1 VLQGALRVDGPL
13 VVSYDF
19 VGHRQAQSDSQQLA
33 CHCTIDNYH
42 LPRKIATFRFV
53 ILHGH
58 LWGGRFQMAGVGE
71 RQVTG
76 ESAGGLQTKKD

>member
-1 VLQGALRVDGPL
+1 L

-19 VGHRQAQSDSQQLA
+19 VGHRQAQPDGQQQLA
-33 CHCTIDNYH
+33 ILDNYH
-42 LPRKIATFRFV
+42 LTLENARFHLI

-58 LWGGRFQMAGVGE
+58 LWGGRFQMAVIGE

-76 ESAGGLQTKKD
+76 GNGMNPSGQEGWISSEYGRFLAM

>member
-1 VLQGALRVDGPL
+1 M
-13 VVSYDF
+13 
-19 VGHRQAQSDSQQLA
+19 
-33 CHCTIDNYH
+33 IDNYH
-42 LPRKIATFRFV
+42 LPRKNATFRFV

-76 ESAGGLQTKKD
+76 GNGRGHQAEMY